1 MQVLVLGSGGREHAI
16 VRALQHSPSVKSI
29 HVNPGSSAMALEAVV
44 HAFDLSNKSVWAQFL
59 KSNPMDLVVVGPEVY
74 LAQGVSDLLRKM
86 GVLVFGPS
94 QDAAQLEASKIFAK
108 KFMDQASVPTAKWV
122 EVSSVEET
130 MTASM
135 EFQSPYV
142 LKADGLAAG
151 KGVFICKDKNELHAA
166 AVNLF
171 DKNTLGDA
179 GRTAILE
186 QSLQGEEISYLILTN
201 GETFTTLPLAQ
212 DHKRLLDNDQGPNT
226 GGMGVIAPV
235 AMDAKLRETVH
246 EKIVEP
252 TLKEIRGR
260 GLLYRGV
267 LYIGLMIT
275 EDGPYVLEYNVR
287 FGDPE
292 AQVLLPLL
300 DADIGLLFS
309 EIAKGNCP
317 PVTFKP
323 LSSAC
328 VVMAAP
334 GYPDAP
340 EKNLVI
346 QGNPRAQ
353 SASNYFLHA
362 GTSRESSGQWLT
374 SGGRVLNAIGLG
386 STVSAALAQA
396 YSLLKEVT
404 WRGIQYR
411 KDIGQKQSGSN
422 LKNN

>member
-16 VRALQHSPSVKSI
+16 VRGLQHSPSVKSI
-29 HVNPGSSAMALEAVV
+29 HVNPGSSAMALEAIV
-44 HAFDLSNKSVWAQFL
+44 HKFDLTSEVAWTQFL

-74 LAQGVSDLLRKM
+74 LAQGVSDLLRKL

-108 KFMDQASVPTAKWV
+108 KFMDQAGVPTAKWI
-122 EVSSVEET
+122 EVSSTNET
-130 MTASM
+130 MKASDQ
-135 EFQSPYV
+135 FTPPYV

-151 KGVFICKDKNELHAA
+151 KGVFICKDKNELEAA
-166 AVNLF
+166 AANLF
-171 DKNTLGDA
+171 DKNILGEA

-186 QSLQGEEISYLILTN
+186 QSLYGEEISYLILTN
-201 GETFTTLPLAQ
+201 GETFSPLPLAQ

-235 AMDAKLRETVH
+235 DMNSELRSFIH
-246 EKIVEP
+246 EKIVQP

-267 LYIGLMIT
+267 IYIGLMIT
-275 EDGPYVLEYNVR
+275 KDGPFVLEYNVR

-300 DADIGLLFS
+300 DADLGVLLT

-317 PVTFKP
+317 SFGFKP
-323 LSSAC
+323 LCSAC
-328 VVMAAP
+328 VVLAAP
-334 GYPDAP
+334 GYPDNP

-346 QGNPRAQ
+346 QGDPKAQ
-353 SASNYFLHA
+353 SASSYFLHA
-362 GTSRESSGQWLT
+362 GTLREASGQWLT

-386 STVSAALAQA
+386 STVSVALAQA

-404 WRGIQYR
+404 WRGIQFR

-422 LKNN
+422 PKNN

>member
-16 VRALQHSPSVKSI
+16 VRALQHSPSVKSV
-29 HVNPGSSAMALEAVV
+29 HVNPGSSAMALEAIQ
-44 HAFDLSNKSVWAQFL
+44 HKFDLLSETAWAQFL
-59 KSNPMDLVVVGPEVY
+59 KTNPMDLVIVGPEVY

-94 QDAAQLEASKIFAK
+94 QEAAMLESSKIFSK

-122 EVSSVEET
+122 EVSSTVET
-130 MTASM
+130 MKASND
-135 EFQSPYV
+135 FTPPYV

-151 KGVFICKDKNELHAA
+151 KGVFICKDKAELEEAA
-166 AVNLF
+166 TNLF
-171 DKNTLGDA
+171 DKNILGEA
-179 GRTAILE
+179 GRKAVLE

-201 GETFTTLPLAQ
+201 GDKFTPLPLAQ
-212 DHKRLLDNDQGPNT
+212 DHKRLLDNDMGPNT

-235 AMDAKLRETVH
+235 QMDAKLRDLIH
-246 EKIVEP
+246 DKIVEP

-275 EDGPYVLEYNVR
+275 KEGPYVLEYNVR

-292 AQVLLPLL
+292 AQALLPLL
-300 DADIGLLFS
+300 DGDVAALFA

-317 PVTFKP
+317 PIQFKP
-323 LSSAC
+323 LCSAC
-328 VVMAAP
+328 VVLAAP

-340 EKNLVI
+340 EKNVVI
-346 QGNPRAQ
+346 EGNPRTQ
-353 SASNYFLHA
+353 NASNYFLHA
-362 GTSRESSGQWLT
+362 GTSREASGQWLT

-386 STVSAALAQA
+386 STVPEALAQA
-396 YSLLKEVT
+396 YSLQKEVT
-404 WRGIQYR
+404 WRGIHFR
-411 KDIGQKQSGSN
+411 KDIGQKQSAANPKHS
-422 LKNN
+422 